1 MTARKFST
9 KDLQVSAFDPVTYL
23 DSDEAIAAYLE
34 IALAENDPVFLMA
47 ALNDVIRARGVAD
60 IASKA
65 GLGRESLYKT
75 LKPGA
80 HPRLSTVLQ
89 LLGALD
95 IRLSIT
101 PAKSARTAK
110 KNCIEKVCRHEEGK
124 DDFHARPS
132 RPGQD
137 GAETACNDQTDD
149 QDRSDAQS
157 APGLIICA

>member
-101 PAKSARTAK
+101 PAKPARTAK
-110 KNCIEKVCRHEEGK
+110 KTASKKSAATKR
-124 DDFHARPS
+124 ARM
-132 RPGQD
+132 
-137 GAETACNDQTDD
+137 T
-149 QDRSDAQS
+149 S
-157 APGLIICA
+157 APGRPVQAKMAPKPPVTTKRTTKTAATRSRLPG

>member
-101 PAKSARTAK
+101 PAKPARAARKTASK
-110 KNCIEKVCRHEEGK
+110 KPAATKR
-124 DDFHARPS
+124 ARM
-132 RPGQD
+132 
-137 GAETACNDQTDD
+137 T
-149 QDRSDAQS
+149 S
-157 APGLIICA
+157 APGRPVQAKMAPKPPVTTKRTTKTAATRSRLPG